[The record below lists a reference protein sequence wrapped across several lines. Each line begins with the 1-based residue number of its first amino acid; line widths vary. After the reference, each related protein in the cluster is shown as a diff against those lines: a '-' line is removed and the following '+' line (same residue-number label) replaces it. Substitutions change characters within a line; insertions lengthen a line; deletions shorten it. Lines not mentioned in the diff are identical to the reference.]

1 MEVICMKFRLYD
13 WTEIVDEA
21 GEKWEKYAVVKEF
34 VITAGTPIKE
44 ILDMVE
50 AAKDGNID
58 IVLDY
63 EKSDYGIFS
72 KDIDFS
78 YLMDILEENGW
89 KFLDDPHYDWYNDSA
104 IVFNSKFKVAAEY
117 GNFETF
123 IKEEMEKFAE
133 MSKRWDYV

>member
-34 VITAGTPIKE
+34 TITYETSTKE
-44 ILDMVE
+44 ILAMVE
-50 AAKDGNID
+50 AVKDGN
-58 IVLDY
+58 V
-63 EKSDYGIFS
+63 
-72 KDIDFS
+72 
-78 YLMDILEENGW
+78 DILTDRTSDLVERADFDHLMEVLREAGW
-89 KFLDDPHYDWYNDSA
+89 RFLDEPRYDWYNDSA
-104 IVFNSKFKVAAEY
+104 VVFNSKIMAAAEY
-117 GNFETF
+117 GNFENF